1 MSDMIE
7 IIRCRECKHAKHRDD
22 VEQGKL
28 ACMVREGLGGFIV
41 PEDGFCHL
49 AEERSDDGKC
59 GDCKH
64 YREHKHDHFGDRF
77 DGVCCK
83 SERIAFSTMSGNQA
97 CRVFEKR

>member
-1 MSDMIE
+1 MDVIDVV
-7 IIRCRECKHAKHRDD
+7 RCRNCRFAEPLEGVGALVCKVRDG
-22 VEQGKL
+22 V
-28 ACMVREGLGGFIV
+28 GGFFV
-41 PEDGFCHL
+41 PDDGFCHL

-83 SERIAFSTMSGNQA
+83 SERFAFSTMSGWKDCA
-97 CRVFEKR
+97 HFEKR

>member
-1 MSDMIE
+1 MDV
-7 IIRCRECKHAKHRDD
+7 IRCKNCRFAEPLEDEGILVCKVREC
-22 VEQGKL
+22 VGW
-28 ACMVREGLGGFIV
+28 FYV
-41 PEDGFCHL
+41 PGDGFCHL

-83 SERIAFSTMSGNQA
+83 AERIAFSTISGKQG